1 VNEGV
6 PAKDRRPRSGGGHAP
21 ADWVVAVAAAVVTRV
36 AVFAAAGVCGW
47 YLHYRGHHAVVE
59 AGLRGILLR
68 PWNHRDAGWFLEIA
82 ASGYSAADPD
92 RTAFFPLYPLLIRVL
107 GAPTGHRYQIAGM
120 VLSLVAYGLAML
132 VLYRLT
138 TKLTDTR
145 TAAITVVLIS
155 VFPTAV
161 VFNAVHSES
170 LFLLLTVTC
179 LWLASDR
186 RWALAGITGLLATLT
201 RGSGIVLLPPLLV
214 LYAQQQGWTWRSI
227 RPSWPRD
234 LRLAWTALIPL
245 GLFAYMGYLWVRFG
259 DARLFSEVERRHWR
273 RALEWPWVD
282 VWRGL
287 HASAA
292 TVHSLAAHHAGFWHG
307 LLPGAYVGLK
317 IVPTVFPVLAL
328 GFAGCAIA
336 LGWRRL
342 PPAFTLFAVLS
353 VLFPLLFPSR
363 LYPLWSVPR
372 FVMVVFPLFI
382 AVAIVLKERPVW
394 RWSLI
399 GLSFVVM
406 LWLTGAFAIGT
417 NAV

>member
-1 VNEGV
+1 LV
-6 PAKDRRPRSGGGHAP
+6 
-21 ADWVVAVAAAVVTRV
+21 AAVVTRV
-36 AVFAAAGVCGW
+36 AVFAAAGAW
-47 YLHYRGHHAVVE
+47 ARYLHYRAHHATVE
-59 AGLRGILLR
+59 AGLRGLLLR
-68 PWNHRDAGWFLEIA
+68 PWDHRDATWFVRIA

-92 RTAFFPLYPLLIRVL
+92 RAAFFPLYPLLMRVL

-138 TKLTDTR
+138 AKLADTR

-161 VFNAVHSES
+161 VFNAVYSES

-179 LWLASDR
+179 LWLASNR
-186 RWALAGITGLLATLT
+186 RWALAGIAGLLATLT
-201 RGSGIVLLPPLLV
+201 RSSGILLLPPLLV
-214 LYAQQQGWTWRSI
+214 LYAQQQAWTWRSV
-227 RPSWPRD
+227 RTAWPRD

-245 GLFAYMGYLWVRFG
+245 GLIAYMSYLWARFG
-259 DARLFSEVERRHWR
+259 DPRLFSKAELTHWR
-273 RALEWPWVD
+273 RALNFPWVD
-282 VWRGL
+282 PWRGL

-292 TVHSLAAHHAGFWHG
+292 TLRGLAVHHAGFLHG
-307 LLPGAYVGLK
+307 LLPGSYVGLK

-328 GFAGCAIA
+328 GFAGCALA

-342 PPAFTLFAVLS
+342 PPAFTLFALLS
-353 VLFPLLFPSR
+353 VVFPLLFPSR
-363 LYPLWSVPR
+363 LYPLWSFPR
-372 FVMVVFPLFI
+372 FVMVIFPLFI
-382 AVAIVLKERPVW
+382 SWGIVLKSRPVL

-399 GLSFVVM
+399 GLSFVAM

>member
-1 VNEGV
+1 MNEGV
-6 PAKDRRPRSGGGHAP
+6 LAKDRRSRSGGVHAP

-36 AVFAAAGVCGW
+36 AVFAAAGAW
-47 YLHYRGHHAVVE
+47 ARYLHYRGHHATVE

-68 PWNHRDAGWFLEIA
+68 PWDHRDSVWFIRIA
-82 ASGYSAADPD
+82 ASGYSAAQPD
-92 RTAFFPLYPLLIRVL
+92 RSAFFPLYPLLIRVL
-107 GAPTGHRYQIAGM
+107 GAPAGHRYQIAGM

-138 TKLTDTR
+138 ATLTDTR

-161 VFNAVHSES
+161 VFNAVYSES

-179 LWLASDR
+179 LWLAWDR
-186 RWALAGITGLLATLT
+186 RWALAGIAGLLATLT
-201 RGSGIVLLPPLLV
+201 RSSGILLLPPLLM
-214 LYAQQQGWTWRSI
+214 LYAQQRGWTWRSI
-227 RPSWPRD
+227 RLAWPRD
-234 LRLAWTALIPL
+234 LRLAWTAMIPL
-245 GLFAYMGYLWVRFG
+245 GLIAYMSYLWVRFG
-259 DARLFSEVERRHWR
+259 DPRLFSEAELTHWR
-273 RALEWPWVD
+273 RALAWPWVD
-282 VWRGL
+282 LWRGL
-287 HASAA
+287 HASVAA
-292 TVHSLAAHHAGFWHG
+292 VHGLAVHHAGFRHG
-307 LLPGAYVGLK
+307 LLPGGRVGLR
-317 IVPTVFPVLAL
+317 IVPTVFPLLAL
-328 GFAGCAIA
+328 GFAGFAIA

-342 PPAFTLFAVLS
+342 PPAFTLFALLS
-353 VLFPLLFPSR
+353 VLFPLLFPSQ

-372 FVMVVFPLFI
+372 FVMVTFPLFI
-382 AVAIVLKERPVW
+382 AWGIALKSRPAW

>member
-1 VNEGV
+1 MSEGV
-6 PAKDRRPRSGGGHAP
+6 LAKDPRPRSGGGHAP

-36 AVFAAAGVCGW
+36 AVFAAAGVW
-47 YLHYRGHHAVVE
+47 ARYLHYRGHHAALE
-59 AGLRGILLR
+59 AGLPGILLR
-68 PWNHRDAGWFLEIA
+68 PWNHRDATWFIHIA
-82 ASGYSAADPD
+82 ANGYSAADPD
-92 RTAFFPLYPLLIRVL
+92 RVAFFPLYPLLIRVL
-107 GAPTGHRYQIAGM
+107 GAATEFRYQIAGM

-138 TKLTDTR
+138 AKLTDTR

-161 VFNAVHSES
+161 VFNAVYSES
-170 LFLLLTVTC
+170 LFFLLTVTC

-186 RWALAGITGLLATLT
+186 RWALAGIAGLLATLA
-201 RGSGIVLLPPLLV
+201 RSSGILLLPPLLV

-227 RPSWPRD
+227 RMTWPRD

-245 GLFAYMGYLWVRFG
+245 GLIAYMSYLWARFG
-259 DARLFSEVERRHWR
+259 DPRLFSEVELTHWR
-273 RALEWPWVD
+273 RTLAWPWVD
-282 VWRGL
+282 LWRGL

-292 TVHSLAAHHAGFWHG
+292 TIHGLAVHHPGFLHG
-307 LLPGAYVGLK
+307 LLPGSYVGLK

-328 GFAGCAIA
+328 GFAGFAIA

-342 PPAFTLFAVLS
+342 PPAFTLFALLS
-353 VLFPLLFPSR
+353 VLFPLLFPSQ

-372 FVMVVFPLFI
+372 FVMVIFPLFI
-382 AVAIVLKERPVW
+382 SWGIVLKSRPVW